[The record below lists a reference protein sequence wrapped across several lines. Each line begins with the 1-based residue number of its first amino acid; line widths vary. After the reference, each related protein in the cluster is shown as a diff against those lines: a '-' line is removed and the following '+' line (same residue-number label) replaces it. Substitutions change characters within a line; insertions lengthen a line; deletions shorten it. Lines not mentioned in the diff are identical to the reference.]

1 MMTEFYN
8 INENHPNNFNLT
20 QVPDMDVDTIWTL
33 QEKAQ
38 AKHKGLVAQVYDRVS
53 LGFLEDRGFNLIYT
67 THFAKLN
74 VRDYA
79 GEPVVTV
86 GELEPDLKQELLI
99 LLRDHYE
106 RIHRTNPAS
115 KNINYQDWLFDNH
128 HFDLKHSIVR
138 LSQQHIVAVILIFEN
153 ENDFKLGWTFGDDMA
168 ILLDLWRDLLGI
180 LPVGKVL
187 YAEFK
192 SNDLFA
198 MSVYDTFMW
207 HDIDTVA
214 QTLLWQDTS
223 KNLRNV

>member
-8 INENHPNNFNLT
+8 INEDHPNNFNLT
-20 QVPDMDVDTIWTL
+20 QVPDMDVDTIWAL
-33 QEKAQ
+33 Q
-38 AKHKGLVAQVYDRVS
+38 AKARSHNKGLVAQVFDRIS

-74 VRDYA
+74 VRDYV

-86 GELEPDLKQELLI
+86 DELESDLRQELLI

-106 RIHRTNPAS
+106 RVHRTNPAS
-115 KNINYQDWLFDNH
+115 KKINYQDWLFGNRQ
-128 HFDLKHSIVR
+128 FDLKHSIVR
-138 LSQQHIVAVILIFEN
+138 LSQQHIIAVILIFKN
-153 ENDFKLGWTFGDDMA
+153 DDDFKLGWTFGDNVSV
-168 ILLDLWRDLLGI
+168 LLDLWRDLLGI
-180 LPVGKVL
+180 LPIGKVL
-187 YAEFK
+187 YAEFG

-198 MSVYDTFMW
+198 MIVYNTFVW

-223 KNLRNV
+223 NSLRNV

>member
-86 GELEPDLKQELLI
+86 DEL
-99 LLRDHYE
+99 
-106 RIHRTNPAS
+106 
-115 KNINYQDWLFDNH
+115 
-128 HFDLKHSIVR
+128 
-138 LSQQHIVAVILIFEN
+138 
-153 ENDFKLGWTFGDDMA
+153 
-168 ILLDLWRDLLGI
+168 
-180 LPVGKVL
+180 
-187 YAEFK
+187 
-192 SNDLFA
+192 
-198 MSVYDTFMW
+198 
-207 HDIDTVA
+207 
-214 QTLLWQDTS
+214 
-223 KNLRNV
+223 